1 VVRPAQDELARA
13 EMALA
18 AEKVEGE
25 VRALTDQIERVL
37 RTVRDWGRNG
47 QLQLAAPGE
56 FSTLLIPLLR
66 SRPQIS
72 SVLIANQRGQAA
84 LFGRDEKGGWLLR
97 LVDYD
102 KLGARQHWLRMNA
115 EGGYLGEEWA
125 TVDFDARTRP
135 WYLGAS
141 KLSGDDDIFWTDPYV
156 FLTGKEPGISAGMRW
171 TDRNTGV
178 AHVAAFDVRLIDLSR
193 QTTRLAVGTHGR
205 VALLSSDGR
214 LLGVPRHPRVASDD
228 DIRARLLKTPEEAG
242 FAYHATALRQWNA
255 DGQPPARTSVLELE
269 GEAWL
274 ARFRKL
280 PLRNQTLVIG
290 TVVPRS
296 DFAFG
301 TRWDALALGALM
313 LSVLVLAFLIGRRF
327 SARFGSVMQSLASE
341 SERIGAMQLDTP
353 VRVTTR
359 LREIHALVAAQER
372 MRQALLEATRGLE
385 DKVEARTREL
395 AERETFTRSLLES
408 SASGLILSTPQ
419 GEIRHITAR
428 WSEII
433 GFSLEELRAK
443 SSGDLYAEPEDRA
456 RFVELLNRDG
466 GVRNFETRFLKK
478 SGEPFWGLL
487 NSTYVDV
494 GGERLIASWVHDIS
508 EQREAAEQIRLL
520 ADEQKLVL
528 ENVQAG
534 ILFTGD
540 SKILRCNPRFAELFG
555 YADPKQVVGIETR
568 ALFPDDAEF
577 QRFSAVAGPQLAAG
591 KALDAEWRAA
601 RRDGSVFLGH
611 ARARAIQVPGYRFA
625 TIWIVEDVTERR
637 AAERQI
643 TTARAQLQAIIDGM
657 PLHVFMKDLER
668 RYLRVNRP
676 FTDFF
681 GVERDWVIGRR
692 DSDFPTEG
700 DRSEGQ
706 VRDTDREVLE
716 EGKSLQ
722 FEQRVTDAK
731 GTPRDFLVEKFPLR
745 DGEGKI
751 YALAGVAT
759 DVTERKVVEDALKQ
773 ANFLSDVALELTGS
787 GYWHVDYSDPDH
799 YRLSERGARILGE
812 PPRQDGRYHLQDEW
826 FARLLEADPEG
837 AARTAEH
844 YQAAIEGRTD
854 KYQSTYAY
862 KRPADGRVVW
872 IQAAGKV
879 VRDEATGAIRHMY
892 GAYLDITESKSSE
905 QALRESQA
913 QLASSET
920 YFRTIFENSGSAI
933 VSRGKDRGAL
943 RANKRYLDFVG
954 YSLEELEKLD
964 TPALIHE
971 ADRDAA
977 REHLERLR
985 RGEIPSYRLER
996 RYRRKDGQVR
1006 WAEAVTSAI
1015 LDAGGSYAGSVTI
1028 INDMTERKTAEEAL
1042 RSVNAEQS
1050 AIFESATSGI
1060 ALVRDRAIQR
1070 CNRKLEEIFGYAPGE
1085 FLGKPTR
1092 IWYSSDEEFALGGG
1106 GVYEQLA
1113 RGETHRREQRFVRKD
1128 GSVFW
1133 CRLTGR
1139 AVNPAD
1145 VSQGS
1150 VWMLEDVSE
1159 ERAAADALKQARDRI
1174 GAIFES
1180 ASTGIA
1186 MVQGSRIRLCN
1197 RKLEEIF
1204 GYAPG
1209 EFQDVPTRIWY
1220 RSDEEYAQGSSK
1232 GLAHVAQGEIFRN
1245 ERIFVRKDGSTFW
1258 CRLTGRAIDAAD
1270 LAKGTVWMLEDVSDE
1285 RAAAEALREAKRAA
1299 EDATQAKSMFLA
1311 NMSHEIRTPMNAI
1324 IGMSHL
1330 ALKTDLNAKQR
1341 DYVSKVHNAGTSL
1354 LGIINDILDFSKVEA
1369 GKLDIEQV
1377 PFRLDDVL
1385 ANVSSVIAQ
1394 KAYDKGLELVFDV
1407 APDLPQA
1414 LVGDPLRLG
1423 QILTNLINNAVK
1435 FTERGQISVVVRR
1448 ADRAG
1453 EKVQLSVSVRD
1464 TGIGMTR
1471 EQSGKLFQA
1480 FTQADGSTTRKYGGT
1495 GLGLT
1500 ISKRLVELMGGAIA
1514 VESKPGVGSAFS
1526 FTAWFGLGD
1535 EAALPRKVVPD
1546 ALNGQRVLVV
1556 DDNASAREI
1565 LAEMLR
1571 GLHFSVST
1579 ADSGD
1584 KALAAVA
1591 AARGDHP
1598 FGITFLDW
1606 KMPGMDG
1613 LETARRLHQDQP
1625 APRMVMVTAFGLEE
1639 VREGAGLAGIEA
1651 FLVKPVSQSALVDA
1665 LVGMFAPAP
1674 GAAQAA
1680 LQAGEAHSLYGVR
1693 LLLAEDNEINQQIAV
1708 ELLQGAGAQV
1718 EVAGNGRLAL
1728 EMLASHAPTYY
1739 DAVLMDLQMPE
1750 MDGFEATAGIRADA
1764 RLAKLPIIAMTAHA
1778 MVEERE
1784 RCLKAG
1790 MVDHITKPIDPEA
1803 MFRTLARWVR
1813 PATAGAPA
1821 AANAIPGPERL
1832 PEIEGLDAA
1841 GGLKRVAGNRRL
1853 YLSLLRQFCDRQAD
1867 AGLRVAAALAAQDR
1881 GSAERVAHTVK
1892 GVAGNIGF
1900 TNLASLAGALEK
1912 ALHADRGV
1920 RGALSKFEAALARDT
1935 AALADALPAEAAAAA
1950 PADAAG
1956 AAPHVATL
1964 ARLLAAS
1971 DGDALDC
1978 LAAHEGALRAVF
1990 AERQFGV
1997 FAEAVNG
2004 FDFDTALAQLQ
2015 QAATAHG
2022 IDLGGGGA

>member
-1 VVRPAQDELARA
+1 VVRQAQDELARA

-242 FAYHATALRQWNA
+242 FAYHATALRQWNT

-327 SARFGSVMQSLASE
+327 SARFGGVMQSLASE

-372 MRQALLEATRGLE
+372 MRQALLGATRGLE

-478 SGEPFWGLL
+478 TGEPFWGLL

-508 EQREAAEQIRLL
+508 EQREAA
-520 ADEQKLVL
+520 
-528 ENVQAG
+528 
-534 ILFTGD
+534 
-540 SKILRCNPRFAELFG
+540 LR
-555 YADPKQVVGIETR
+555 
-568 ALFPDDAEF
+568 
-577 QRFSAVAGPQLAAG
+577 
-591 KALDAEWRAA
+591 
-601 RRDGSVFLGH
+601 
-611 ARARAIQVPGYRFA
+611 
-625 TIWIVEDVTERR
+625 
-637 AAERQI
+637 I
-643 TTARAQLQAIIDGM
+643 TTARAQLQEIIDGM
-657 PLHVFMKDLER
+657 PLHVFMKDRER

-676 FTDFF
+676 FTEYF

-700 DRSEGQ
+700 DQSEGQ

-731 GTPRDFLVEKFPLR
+731 GAPRDFLVEKFPLR
-745 DGEGKI
+745 DAEGKV

-759 DVTERKVVEDALKQ
+759 DITERKA
-773 ANFLSDVALELTGS
+773 A
-787 GYWHVDYSDPDH
+787 
-799 YRLSERGARILGE
+799 ERKFK
-812 PPRQDGRYHLQDEW
+812 D
-826 FARLLEADPEG
+826 LLESAPDAMVIVNRDGEIVLANAQAVSIFGWKREELLGRKIEMLVPERFR
-837 AARTAEH
+837 ARHPGHRGGFFAQPRARSMGTGYDLYGLRKDGSEFPVEISLSPLETAE
-844 YQAAIEGRTD
+844 GLFV
-854 KYQSTYAY
+854 SS
-862 KRPADGRVVW
+862 
-872 IQAAGKV
+872 
-879 VRDEATGAIRHMY
+879 AIR
-892 GAYLDITESKSSE
+892 DITERRAAEEAIKATSDQLKQRSAELAQSE
-905 QALRESQA
+905 S
-913 QLASSET
+913 

-933 VSRGKDRGAL
+933 VSRTMDSKEL
-943 RANKRYLDFVG
+943 RVNKRYLDFIG
-954 YSLEELEKLD
+954 YTLEELKAID
-964 TPALIHE
+964 SPALIHSDDREE
-971 ADRDAA
+971 ARAQ
-977 REHLERLR
+977 LERLR
-985 RGEIPSYRLER
+985 RGEITAFRLER
-996 RYRRKDGQVR
+996 RYLRKGGEVR
-1006 WAEAVTSAI
+1006 WADAAVSAV
-1015 LDAGGSYAGSVTI
+1015 LDADNRYFGSVTM
-1028 INDMTERKTAEEAL
+1028 INDITERKAAEAAL
-1042 RSVNAEQS
+1042 RSANDEQN
-1050 AIFESATSGI
+1050 AIFDSATSGI
-1060 ALVRDRAIQR
+1060 ALIRERVIQR
-1070 CNRKLEEIFGYAPGE
+1070 CNRKLEEIFGFAPGE
-1085 FLGKPTR
+1085 FLGKTTR
-1092 IWYSSDEEFALGGG
+1092 AWYSSDEEFALGGA

-1113 RGETHRREQRFVRKD
+1113 RGETHRREQMFVRKD
-1128 GSVFW
+1128 GSRFW

-1139 AVNPAD
+1139 AVN
-1145 VSQGS
+1145 
-1150 VWMLEDVSE
+1150 
-1159 ERAAADALKQARDRI
+1159 AADASQ
-1174 GAIFES
+1174 
-1180 ASTGIA
+1180 
-1186 MVQGSRIRLCN
+1186 
-1197 RKLEEIF
+1197 
-1204 GYAPG
+1204 
-1209 EFQDVPTRIWY
+1209 
-1220 RSDEEYAQGSSK
+1220 
-1232 GLAHVAQGEIFRN
+1232 
-1245 ERIFVRKDGSTFW
+1245 
-1258 CRLTGRAIDAAD
+1258 
-1270 LAKGTVWMLEDVSDE
+1270 GTVWMLEDVSDE
-1285 RAAAEALREAKRAA
+1285 RAAAEALRDAKRAA

-1385 ANVSSVIAQ
+1385 ANVSSVISQ

-1453 EKVQLSVSVRD
+1453 EKVQLTVSVRD

-1500 ISKRLVELMGGAIA
+1500 ISKRLVELMGGSIQ
-1514 VESKPGVGSAFS
+1514 VESAPGEGSSFG

-1535 EAALPRKVVPD
+1535 EKAMEHRVVPE

-1556 DDNASAREI
+1556 DDNAAAREI

-1571 GLHFSVST
+1571 SLRFTVSAVASG
-1579 ADSGD
+1579 AD
-1584 KALAAVA
+1584 AIAAVA
-1591 AARGDHP
+1591 AAASDHP
-1598 FGITFLDW
+1598 FSIVFLDW
-1606 KMPGMDG
+1606 KMPDMDG
-1613 LETARRLHQDQP
+1613 LETARRLYEKGGS
-1625 APRMVMVTAFGLEE
+1625 PRLVMVTAFGREE
-1639 VREGAGLAGIEA
+1639 VRDEAGLAGIEA

-1665 LVGMFAPAP
+1665 LVAMFAPA
-1674 GAAQAA
+1674 
-1680 LQAGEAHSLYGVR
+1680 AGEAAGAVPQGMSHSLHGVR
-1693 LLLAEDNEINQQIAV
+1693 LLLAEDNEINQQIAL
-1708 ELLQGAGAQV
+1708 ELLQEAGAS
-1718 EVAGNGRLAL
+1718 VAIANNGREAL
-1728 EMLASHAPTYY
+1728 EMLAAGGAQAY

-1764 RLAKLPIIAMTAHA
+1764 RFNGIPIIAMTAHA

-1803 MFRTLARWVR
+1803 MFRTLTRWVR
-1813 PATAGAPA
+1813 PAPGAVPARVSEPADAGQIPA
-1821 AANAIPGPERL
+1821 VD
-1832 PEIEGLDAA
+1832 GLDSAA
-1841 GGLKRVAGNRRL
+1841 GLRRVAGNRKL
-1853 YLSLLRQFCDRQAD
+1853 YLDLLRQFLEKQAD
-1867 AGLRVAAALAAQDR
+1867 AGARSAAALHAGDR
-1881 GSAERVAHTVK
+1881 TTAERIAHTVK
-1892 GVAGNIGF
+1892 GVASNLGF
-1900 TNLASLAGALEK
+1900 KALAEIAGTLEK
-1912 ALHADRGV
+1912 AVAGGKGV
-1920 RGALSKFEAALARDT
+1920 KRAASAFEAELARTMAALGDALSRQAADSDV
-1935 AALADALPAEAAAAA
+1935 AAQAPLQAAGLRRLESLLAD
-1950 PADAAG
+1950 
-1956 AAPHVATL
+1956 
-1964 ARLLAAS
+1964 S
-1971 DGDALDC
+1971 DGDAVDF
-1978 LAAHEGALRAVF
+1978 AAEHAAAVKALFSSANAISEHAAFVK
-1990 AERQFGV
+1990 ALGE
-1997 FAEAVNG
+1997 
-2004 FDFDTALAQLQ
+2004 FDFDTALSALRRAGATRN
-2015 QAATAHG
+2015 QAP
-2022 IDLGGGGA
+2022 GGSA